1 MTSLY
6 SYSSLS
12 KAIGVTDVS
21 TKEYLGYLEDSFLMQ
36 ELKQFS
42 FSLKEQNSSKKKI
55 YLKDNGFM
63 LLNFRFSQN
72 LGILFENLVYTELI
86 KSGYEVYFYNKNFE
100 CDFIAKKEN
109 QTIAIQVCYELN
121 DRNRKREFSGLTK
134 LPFGVDKKV
143 LLTYNQSEDSRDDG
157 IEVIRFWE
165 HFS

>member
-6 SYSSLS
+6 SYNSLS
-12 KAIGVTDVS
+12 KAVGVTDVS
-21 TKEYLGYLEDSFLMQ
+21 TKEYLSYLENSFLMQ

-86 KSGYEVYFYNKNFE
+86 KAWMRKFY
-100 CDFIAKKEN
+100 
-109 QTIAIQVCYELN
+109 
-121 DRNRKREFSGLTK
+121 
-134 LPFGVDKKV
+134 
-143 LLTYNQSEDSRDDG
+143 
-157 IEVIRFWE
+157 
-165 HFS
+165 